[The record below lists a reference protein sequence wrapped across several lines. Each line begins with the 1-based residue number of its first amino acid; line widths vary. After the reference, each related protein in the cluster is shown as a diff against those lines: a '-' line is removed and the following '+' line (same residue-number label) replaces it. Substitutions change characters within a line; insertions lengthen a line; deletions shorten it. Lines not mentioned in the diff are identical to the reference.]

1 MRAHFKLGPENQS
14 QIFGT
19 TSLPANIC
27 LSPWMADDGEG
38 ERGKWGK
45 RKRETERGIERDA
58 RWLARVEGTDT
69 VTDTD
74 TFVYLSTSWLARKL
88 MVKPSVTLVA
98 LGCQR
103 GRVANVANVSR

>member
-27 LSPWMADDGEG
+27 LSPWMADAGAE
-38 ERGKWGK
+38 ERGKGG
-45 RKRETERGIERDA
+45 KRETERGIERDA

>member
-1 MRAHFKLGPENQS
+1 
-14 QIFGT
+14 
-19 TSLPANIC
+19 
-27 LSPWMADDGEG
+27 MA
-38 ERGKWGK
+38 K
-45 RKRETERGIERDA
+45 
-58 RWLARVEGTDT
+58 VEGTDT

-103 GRVANVANVSR
+103 GRVANVGNVSNAVADETADGSRVA